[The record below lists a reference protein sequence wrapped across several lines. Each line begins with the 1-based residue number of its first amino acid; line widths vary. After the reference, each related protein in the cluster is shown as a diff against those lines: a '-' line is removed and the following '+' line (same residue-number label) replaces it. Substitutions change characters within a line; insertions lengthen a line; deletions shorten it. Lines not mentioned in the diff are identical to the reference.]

1 MSEQPG
7 SKRAL
12 HIAALA
18 LAVIA
23 GMGFLLG
30 VRRDPYS
37 TMALSAAKERA
48 PAAEHAQPARSY
60 KELMVRPWDKN
71 VGLQDDAARR
81 SSAQHAAAKAPAAP
95 ATEEQLQQTRAARL
109 RRRAFEGAPPSIPH
123 PIEQLGDQ
131 ACWSCHNLGL
141 TIKDRVARP
150 MSHEYL
156 TNCIQCH
163 AAVDEP
169 QPFADDNYAALP
181 LDNTF
186 EGRVGTRGVRALAG
200 APPAIPHQTW
210 MRERC
215 ASCHG
220 PQGWEGIRT
229 THPERTNC
237 LQCHAP
243 SAIADQQQPAPA
255 EWTP

>member
-1 MSEQPG
+1 MSAQQGTTRP
-7 SKRAL
+7 L

-30 VRRDPYS
+30 VRRDPYG
-37 TMALSAAKERA
+37 TLALSQAQQRPSTER
-48 PAAEHAQPARSY
+48 AQPARSY
-60 KELMVRPWDKN
+60 RELMVAPWDKN
-71 VGLQDDAARR
+71 EALRDDAARR
-81 SSAQHAAAKAPAAP
+81 SAAQHAAAKAPQAP
-95 ATEEQLQQTRAARL
+95 ATEEQLALTRAQRL
-109 RRRAFEGAPPSIPH
+109 RRRAFEGAPPSVPH
-123 PIEQLGDQ
+123 PIEQQGDQ
-131 ACWSCHNLGL
+131 ACISCHNLGL
-141 TIKDRVARP
+141 AIKDRVARP

-169 QPFADDNYAALP
+169 QPFPEDNHAALP
-181 LDNTF
+181 LDSTF
-186 EGRVGTRGVRALAG
+186 VGRTGRRGVRALID

-237 LQCHAP
+237 MQCHAP
-243 SAIADQQQPAPA
+243 SAIDDQQPAAWSP
-255 EWTP
+255 

>member
-7 SKRAL
+7 STRAL

-30 VRRDPYS
+30 VRGDPYG
-37 TMALSAAKERA
+37 TKALSAAKERGA
-48 PAAEHAQPARSY
+48 PTERAQPARSY
-60 KELMVRPWDKN
+60 KELMVAPWDKN
-71 VGLQDDAARR
+71 IALQDDTARL
-81 SSAQHAAAKAPAAP
+81 SAAQHAAATAPQAP
-95 ATEEQLQQTRAARL
+95 ATEEQLSQTRAARL
-109 RRRAFEGAPPSIPH
+109 RRRAFDGAPPSIPH
-123 PIEQLGDQ
+123 PIEQQGDQ

-141 TIKDRVARP
+141 AIKERVARP

-169 QPFADDNYAALP
+169 QPFPEEDHEALP

-186 EGRVGTRGVRALAG
+186 MGRVGTRGVRALSG
-200 APPAIPHQTW
+200 APPSIPHQTW

-243 SAIADQQQPAPA
+243 SAIADQQPAPA
-255 EWTP
+255 AWAP